1 MAVSSSGARL
11 RTLRETLGFTLR
23 DVENS
28 SIRIAKKY
36 GNEDY
41 EVPLARLFD
50 FETKDVVPS
59 VFRMY
64 SLAAIYRMDFQEL
77 LSWFGIA
84 VNQIEEDFEVAGP
97 KRTYPLVPSGQKKEV
112 KIPVRMDPSFDLG
125 VTSNLGRLVE
135 KWGIVPFTK
144 LQELSID
151 DYTYGYIG
159 TEDYMMYPLLMPGT
173 FIQVDESKNEVKEG
187 AWRSEYERPIYFV
200 ETREGFFCS
209 WCSMKGDAIILHPH
223 PLSPAPLRV
232 LRYRKEA
239 EVLGQVVGF
248 AMRLDQQSPPA
259 KLPETKVQA
268 KLN

>member
-1 MAVSSSGARL
+1 M
-11 RTLRETLGFTLR
+11 RETFGYTLR

-41 EVPLARLFD
+41 EIPLARLFD

-59 VFRMY
+59 IFRMY
-64 SLAAIYRMDFQEL
+64 SLAAIYRIDFQEL
-77 LSWFGIA
+77 LGWYGIEL
-84 VNQIEEDFEVAGP
+84 NKIGDDFEVAEP
-97 KRTYPLVPSGQKKEV
+97 KRTHPLAVTKSKQEV
-112 KIPVRMDPSFDLG
+112 QIPVRMDPSFDLRR
-125 VTSNLGRLVE
+125 TSNLGRLVE
-135 KWGIVPFTK
+135 KWGALPFAK
-144 LQELSID
+144 LQELSTE

-159 TEDYMMYPLLMPGT
+159 TDDYTMYPLLMPGT
-173 FIQVDESKNEVKEG
+173 FIQVDESKNEVLEG
-187 AWRSEYERPIYFV
+187 MWRSEYERPIYFV

-239 EVLGQVVGF
+239 EVLGQVVGI
-248 AMRLDQQSPPA
+248 AMRLDQQSTPV
-259 KLPETKVQA
+259 KLPETKGPA

>member
-1 MAVSSSGARL
+1 V
-11 RTLRETLGFTLR
+11 RETLGFTLR

-28 SIRIAKKY
+28 SVRIAKKY

-41 EVPLARLFD
+41 EIPLARLFD

-64 SLAAIYRMDFQEL
+64 SLAAIYRVNFHEL
-77 LSWFGIA
+77 LSWFGIGL
-84 VNQIEEDFEVAGP
+84 NQIADDYESAEP
-97 KRTYPLVPSGQKKEV
+97 KRTFLLPETPTSKSVQ
-112 KIPVRMDPSFDLG
+112 IPVRMDPSFDLKR
-125 VTSNLGRLVE
+125 TSNLGRLVE
-135 KWGIVPFTK
+135 KWGALPFTK
-144 LQELSID
+144 LQELSND

-159 TEDYMMYPLLMPGT
+159 TDDYMMYPLLMPGT

-187 AWRSEYERPIYFV
+187 VWRSEYERPIYFV
-200 ETREGFFCS
+200 ETRDGFFCS

-232 LRYRKEA
+232 LRYKREA
-239 EVLGQVVGF
+239 EVLGQVVGL
-248 AMRLDQQSPPA
+248 AMRLDQQSLPA
-259 KLPETKVQA
+259 KLLPETKGQA